1 MSQSLS
7 SLDYNNPAKLRELV
21 EQTLDETRKQ
31 GASTA
36 AAVVGANSG
45 LSASV
50 RLGDV
55 ETIEHH
61 RSKQLGVTVYF
72 GHKTGSATTTDLEP
86 EAITSTVAAACHI
99 ARFTQDDEYAGLAD
113 ADRMATHIPSLDL
126 YHPWP
131 IEANEASRIA
141 IEIESVAR
149 GHDLRITNSDGADVN
164 CFEGCHV
171 YGNTHGFIGEY
182 AGTRHSTSCAV
193 IAESGDEMQRDDWY
207 TVARNAR
214 DLDSADSVGRRAA
227 ERAVS
232 RLGAR
237 RLSTRTVPVIFSADT
252 AKRLFTNF
260 LSAISG
266 ANLYRK
272 ASFLVDS
279 LGQQVFS
286 EHVNISDEPHL
297 VGALGSSPF
306 DYEGV
311 ATQPCVVVNEGV
323 VKSYL
328 LDSYAGRRLGMP
340 STGHA
345 SGTHNLIVE
354 PGPHNLEQL
363 LATMGS
369 GVLITELM
377 GMGVNILTGDYS
389 RGIAGFWVEN
399 GEVQFPVE
407 EITAASN
414 LRNMFAGI
422 QAVGNDVDL
431 RSGIRTGSVL
441 IDHMTIAGE

>member
-1 MSQSLS
+1 M
-7 SLDYNNPAKLRELV
+7 
-21 EQTLDETRKQ
+21 
-31 GASTA
+31 
-36 AAVVGANSG
+36 
-45 LSASV
+45 
-50 RLGDV
+50 
-55 ETIEHH
+55 
-61 RSKQLGVTVYF
+61 
-72 GHKTGSATTTDLEP
+72 
-86 EAITSTVAAACHI
+86 
-99 ARFTQDDEYAGLAD
+99 
-113 ADRMATHIPSLDL
+113 
-126 YHPWP
+126 
-131 IEANEASRIA
+131 
-141 IEIESVAR
+141 
-149 GHDLRITNSDGADVN
+149 
-164 CFEGCHV
+164 
-171 YGNTHGFIGEY
+171 
-182 AGTRHSTSCAV
+182 
-193 IAESGDEMQRDDWY
+193 
-207 TVARNAR
+207 
-214 DLDSADSVGRRAA
+214 
-227 ERAVS
+227 
-232 RLGAR
+232 
-237 RLSTRTVPVIFSADT
+237 
-252 AKRLFTNF
+252 
-260 LSAISG
+260 
-266 ANLYRK
+266 
-272 ASFLVDS
+272 
-279 LGQQVFS
+279 
-286 EHVNISDEPHL
+286 
-297 VGALGSSPF
+297 
-306 DYEGV
+306 
-311 ATQPCVVVNEGV
+311 VNEGV